1 VTAKPKRISPKSRDR
16 EERSRAVLFAL
27 IETYIATGRPVGSA
41 SLQRAGF
48 EELSSATIRNYL
60 AAFEAEGLLDQQ
72 HSSAGRVPTA
82 RAFQI
87 YAYDQ
92 LQSPTFSQEAQSH
105 LERLVQPASKEVGA
119 YLQECTARISDASK
133 CACFCM
139 APRFDQDMVV
149 RIRLLGIDSRR
160 VLAVLVTD
168 FGHIYPEIMS
178 LDRTFSAQ
186 ELSAIQSLL
195 QARLEGPPPD
205 YSCSS
210 DWDRIVERIYTEL
223 LMRHMTRYTSMWQ
236 DDLFRCGIAQLLS
249 YPELGHAEALS
260 PAVALL
266 EHPKMLAALCQQAM
280 SENLLSTWIG
290 EELPLQS
297 EQPLDC
303 AVIIAPYCI
312 RGLPVG
318 AIGCM
323 GPLRLPY
330 GELAGLLQAAAD
342 LMSGHLTRS
351 LYQFKLSYRQSSSSR
366 VAIEG
371 VQGSDTI
378 GRSSELLLEDHR
390 YFENRDDPF

>member
-1 VTAKPKRISPKSRDR
+1 MTAKPKRISPKSRDR

-41 SLQRAGF
+41 ALQRAGF

-60 AAFEAEGLLDQQ
+60 AAFEEEGLLDQE

-82 RAFQI
+82 LAFQL
-87 YAYDQ
+87 YAAEQ
-92 LQSPTFSQEAQSH
+92 LQAPTLSADNQRCLEAF
-105 LERLVQPASKEVGA
+105 VQPASKEVGA
-119 YLQECTARISDASK
+119 YLQECTARVSEASK
-133 CACFCM
+133 CASFCL

-149 RIRLLGIDSRR
+149 RIRLVAIDSRR
-160 VLAVLVTD
+160 VLAVMVTD
-168 FGHIYPEIMS
+168 FGLVHPEMVS
-178 LDRTFSAQ
+178 LDRPFSGQ
-186 ELSAIQSLL
+186 ELTALESLL
-195 QARLEGPPPD
+195 QARLEGTLNEHPG
-205 YSCSS
+205 SS
-210 DWDRIVERIYTEL
+210 DWMGVVEPIYTEL
-223 LMRHMTRYTSMWQ
+223 LMRHMTRYSSIWQ
-236 DDLFRCGIAQLLS
+236 DELYRCGTSQLLG
-249 YPELGHAEALS
+249 YPELSHAEALS

-266 EHPKMLAALCQQAM
+266 EHPKMLSSLCQQAM
-280 SENLLSTWIG
+280 SDSQLCTWIG

-303 AVIIAPYCI
+303 AVIIVPYSI

-351 LYQFKLSYRQSSSSR
+351 LYQFKLSYRQSHSSR

-371 VQGSDTI
+371 VQDSNTI
-378 GRSSELLLEDHR
+378 NSSSELLLEDHR